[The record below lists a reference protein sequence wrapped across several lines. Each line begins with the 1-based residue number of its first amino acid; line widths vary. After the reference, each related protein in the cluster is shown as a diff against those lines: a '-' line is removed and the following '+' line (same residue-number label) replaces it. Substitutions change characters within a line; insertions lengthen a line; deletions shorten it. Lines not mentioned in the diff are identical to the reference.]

1 MRKYLIEVQHG
12 GDKKAC
18 LRSLKAFL
26 RPRKH
31 LVMSVEW
38 GCFDEEN
45 KAWLIVKT
53 NSPEDALQIVPAI
66 YRNYTRIARLQKF
79 SMEGIVGLDALSG
92 QQAGKEGLTPQQL
105 SGPNP

>member
-12 GDKKAC
+12 GDKTSC

-38 GCFDEEN
+38 GCFDEDN
-45 KAWLIVKT
+45 KTWLIVKT
-53 NSPEDALQIVPAI
+53 ENQEDAIQIVPSI
-66 YRNYTRIARLQKF
+66 YRNNAKITRLQKF
-79 SMEGIVGLDALSG
+79 PMEGIVGLDTAVG
-92 QQAGKEGLTPQQL
+92 QEA
-105 SGPNP
+105 

>member
-12 GDKKAC
+12 GDISSC

-53 NSPEDALQIVPAI
+53 KNQEDALQIVPSL
-66 YRNYTRIARLQKF
+66 YRKNAKITRLQKF
-79 SMEGIVGLDALSG
+79 SMEGIVGLDA
-92 QQAGKEGLTPQQL
+92 QVDQKADEGFTAQQL

>member
-12 GDKKAC
+12 GDTTSC

-31 LVMSVEW
+31 LVTSVEW
-38 GCFDEEN
+38 GCFEEEN

-53 NSPEDALQIVPAI
+53 KNQEDALQIVPSI
-66 YRNYTRIARLQKF
+66 YRKNVKITRLQKF
-79 SMEGIVGLDALSG
+79 PMEGIVGLDAQLDQKNG
-92 QQAGKEGLTPQQL
+92 HGFTAQQL